1 MKMLKKILI
10 ISLFLLIIL
19 SNFYFLVF
27 NEKFYAKEAEK
38 LDNEQ
43 HMEKYLNIINYLK
56 NNEPLKYFNEKEIL
70 HMKDVKNIIQKIIY
84 LFYLSTITTLLIS
97 FYFFYK
103 KQYQKIIFSLKN
115 SSIITIV
122 SLSILT
128 AILLISFNNT
138 FIYFHKLLFTNNLWL
153 LDPKKDLLINLFPK
167 QFFIDFMKRLIMNSF
182 IISIMILL
190 STALT
195 KSLKK
200 KRLPI

>member
-70 HMKDVKNIIQKIIY
+70 HMKDVKNIIQKTIY
-84 LFYLSTITTLLIS
+84 LFYLSTITALLIS